1 MSNLPTL
8 KIEMLPID
16 ALHEYEGN
24 ARQHGETDVAAIKVS
39 IEKFGFNDPIGIWRD
54 NIIVE
59 GHGRLMAAK
68 DLGMTEVPVIRLDH
82 LTDEERRAYALAHN
96 KTAELSGWHPGKL
109 DLELA
114 GIKEIDM
121 SALGFKPITI
131 QHETGEED
139 QDVEVPDEP
148 QAQVGDLFL
157 LGRHR
162 LLCGNSTDPEVVERL
177 MNGQKADVI
186 YTDPP
191 YGMDLDPDY
200 SSMQSKLNTKAERQ
214 LSGTNYAPGKVD
226 AFNPKMIEAVLNI
239 NARETFLFGADY
251 YAELLPNRNAGSWIV
266 WDKRTNEDE
275 HESEVA
281 LDRGYGSAFELCW
294 SRRKH
299 KREIARVKWFGLF
312 GLEKEHDRK
321 RVHPTQKPVILAKW
335 FIERYSE
342 RGEIV
347 LDMFGGSGSTLL
359 ACEQLDR
366 KCYMIEIDPFYC
378 DVIIARWEAL
388 TGLKAERIN

>member
-1 MSNLPTL
+1 MSTTPRL
-8 KIEMLPID
+8 KIEMLPVED
-16 ALHEYEGN
+16 LHEYEGN
-24 ARQHGETDVAAIKVS
+24 ARQHGEGDIAAIRAS
-39 IEKFGFNDPIGIWRD
+39 IEKFGFNDPIGIWGD

-68 DLGMTEVPVIRLDH
+68 DLGMTEVPIIRLDH

-96 KTAELSGWHPGKL
+96 KTAELSGWHPEKL

-114 GIKEIDM
+114 GIREIDM

-139 QDVEVPDEP
+139 QDVKVPDEP

-162 LLCGNSTDPEVVERL
+162 LLCGDSTDPEVVERL
-177 MNGQKADVI
+177 MNGQKAGVI

-200 SSMQSKLNTKAERQ
+200 SSMQSKLDIKAERQ
-214 LSGTNYAPGKVD
+214 LSGTNYNPGKVD

-299 KREIARVKWFGLF
+299 KREFARVKWFGLF
-312 GLEKEHDRK
+312 GLEKEHDRQ
-321 RVHPTQKPVILAKW
+321 RVHPTQKPVLLAKW

-342 RGEIV
+342 CEEIIV
-347 LDMFGGSGSTLL
+347 DIFGGSGSTLL
-359 ACEQLDR
+359 ACEELDR
-366 KCYMIEIDPFYC
+366 ICYMIEIDPHY
-378 DVIIARWEAL
+378 
-388 TGLKAERIN
+388 